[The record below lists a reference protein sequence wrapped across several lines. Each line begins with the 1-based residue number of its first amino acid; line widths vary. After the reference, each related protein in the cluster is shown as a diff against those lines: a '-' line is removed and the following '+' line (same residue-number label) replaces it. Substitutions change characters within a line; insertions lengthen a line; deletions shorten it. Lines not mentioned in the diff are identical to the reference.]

1 MYIACGDYPMRSSEW
16 TKIGVAALV
25 AVIAVSFLVTDA
37 LIDASG
43 LRRFTQGLESVQV
56 SFIKPSPN

>member
-1 MYIACGDYPMRSSEW
+1 MRSSEW

-56 SFIKPSPN
+56 SFIKPSHN